1 MEFTYLL
8 ECKTE
13 DGLYIVFQADECV
26 LAQAGDYVEH
36 DGDLF
41 EVTSVCHV
49 RKDSDIYQLID
60 NAAGIKKAERLLST
74 IWEVKK

>member
-13 DGLYIVFQADECV
+13 DGLYIVFQADGCS

-41 EVTSVCHV
+41 EVTSACLVK
-49 RKDSDIYQLID
+49 KDSDIYQLID
-60 NAAGIKKAERLLST
+60 NAAGIKKAERLFSA
-74 IWEVKK
+74 IWEEKK

>member
-13 DGLYIVFQADECV
+13 DGLYIVFQADGCC
-26 LAQAGDYVEH
+26 LAHTGDYVEH
-36 DGDLF
+36 EGDLF
-41 EVTSVCHV
+41 EVTSVCNV

-60 NAAGIKKAERLLST
+60 NAAGIKKAERVFSA
-74 IWEVKK
+74 IWEEKK